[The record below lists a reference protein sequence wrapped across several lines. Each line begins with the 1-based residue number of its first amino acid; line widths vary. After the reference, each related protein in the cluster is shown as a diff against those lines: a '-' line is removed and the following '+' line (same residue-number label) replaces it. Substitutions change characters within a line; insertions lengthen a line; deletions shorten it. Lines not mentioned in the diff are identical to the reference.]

1 MSPPLQKDPDPR
13 GTARA
18 QGNGQRKIRY
28 ALVGAGN
35 IAQVAVLPGIRNAGE
50 NSELVAIVSGD
61 ADKRRVLAEQHGV
74 EHTGSYEELEQVLE
88 RGRVDAVYIATP
100 NHLHREHTE
109 RAARAKVH
117 VLCEKPMAPTIA
129 DCEAMRDVCRAEG
142 VQLMLAYRLHFD
154 EATIAALE
162 IVQSGQIGRPK
173 LFTSLLTQQVRPGD
187 IRTRHQP
194 GAGGLFDL
202 GVYPINAARHL
213 FQAEPV
219 RVLCSITRG
228 DDRFAGVDASAAA
241 TLIFSEERIAQFSVS
256 LDSFARSSYRVLGES
271 GELAVDP
278 GYAYDEGLRHILWAN
293 GRRIEQTFP
302 KRDQFGAQIAAFSAA
317 LLEHREVEPS
327 AEEGL
332 RDVRVVQALLEA
344 AARGRAVD
352 LPPLP
357 PGLQPSR
364 RQIRAKPGVSTPQ
377 TFKAPAPIRS

>member
-1 MSPPLQKDPDPR
+1 
-13 GTARA
+13 
-18 QGNGQRKIRY
+18 
-28 ALVGAGN
+28 
-35 IAQVAVLPGIRNAGE
+35 
-50 NSELVAIVSGD
+50 
-61 ADKRRVLAEQHGV
+61 
-74 EHTGSYEELEQVLE
+74 
-88 RGRVDAVYIATP
+88 
-100 NHLHREHTE
+100 
-109 RAARAKVH
+109 
-117 VLCEKPMAPTIA
+117 MAPTIA

-173 LFTSLLTQQVRPGD
+173 LFTSLLTQQVRPDD
-187 IRTRHQP
+187 IRTRNQP

-213 FQAEPV
+213 FQAEPL

-278 GYAYDEGLRHILWAN
+278 GYAYDEGLRHVLMAD

-317 LLEHREVEPS
+317 LLEHREAQPS

-332 RDVRVVQALLEA
+332 RDVRVVQALLQA
-344 AARGRAVD
+344 AATGRAVD
-352 LPPLP
+352 LAPLP
-357 PGLQPSR
+357 PGPEPSR
-364 RQIRAKPGVSTPQ
+364 RQVRAKPGVSAPQ
-377 TFKAPAPIRS
+377 AFKAPAPTQS